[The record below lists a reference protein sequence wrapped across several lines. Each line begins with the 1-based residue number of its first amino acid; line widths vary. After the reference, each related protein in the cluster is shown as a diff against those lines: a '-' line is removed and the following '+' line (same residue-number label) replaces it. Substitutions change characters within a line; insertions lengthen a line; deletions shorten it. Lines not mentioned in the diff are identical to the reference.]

1 MSCKKSRVLLFIDRM
16 KKKRVDREEEE
27 EKNLSI
33 SIYIYIY
40 FLLRHCAL
48 VDSVL
53 AAVGEGESE
62 KESQ

>member
-16 KKKRVDREEEE
+16 KKKRVDREEE

-62 KESQ
+62 KETQ